1 MNARWIRSSLF
12 TLAVVAAAGV
22 AGCSETADPA
32 ALGPDAPS
40 LASTGP
46 VLIECPVSETTFTTG
61 SIGAKG
67 GSVRLHN
74 HELRVPALAVTTPKE
89 FRVEAA
95 ASNYMELGVH
105 AAGHASFQFKRTAS
119 ITIDYSRC
127 TRDNIDHYQ
136 LSVWQ
141 IDPVTKELIEFMG
154 GVDDKDARTITFETN
169 HLSTFS
175 IAR

>member
-12 TLAVVAAAGV
+12 TLAAVAAVGV
-22 AGCSETADPA
+22 AGCSEAADPA
-32 ALGPDAPS
+32 APGPDAPS

-46 VLIECPVSETTFTTG
+46 VLIECPVAETTYTTG
-61 SIGAKG
+61 TIGAKG

-74 HELRVPALAVTTPKE
+74 HELRVPSQAVTSPKD

-95 ASNYMELGVH
+95 ASNYMELGVR
-105 AAGHASFQFKRTAS
+105 AAGHDSFQFRKTAT

-141 IDPVTKELIEFMG
+141 IDPVTKELLEFMG
-154 GVDDKDARTITFETN
+154 GVDDKATRTITFETN